1 MKTILVLSPHPD
13 FAEVIRAGLNP
24 EEYRIVHRI
33 GVEEAEP
40 LLMHRLASACILDVD
55 LLGVQ
60 GVWAIE
66 RLRRRDSKC
75 PVIAYTADSQSE
87 WEEEAFLHGVTHVL
101 TKPVRIRLLN
111 SLLERQWLAP
121 KHQYATQAPAPAPPL
136 PQATFSHVTES
147 FPSHSTSTSQTLGV
161 LRDFSSIL
169 THSLNAEAM
178 LKQFLLFLRE
188 LFSVNRAAI
197 FLNRPIASPGDT
209 MPTDNSRGLRATAA
223 IGISSDLLEN
233 FELSL
238 DAGIGGQL
246 VRLGRILRR
255 DSDEVRVDVEAQKE
269 FELLGAQVA
278 VPVLERETIVGVAVF
293 DGRVTGEPL
302 VNTELELIFHLL
314 GQVGLALRNISLHD
328 QLASNSEMM
337 ADVLRELSSACIVVG
352 RDLKMLH
359 ANKAA
364 RRHFGH
370 KNRRTGELEFS
381 DLPQVLGAKIYQV
394 LHTGAAIGPFRY
406 EPENSPGTVY
416 NITVV
421 PFQRGNSS
429 VPVSALLTAE
439 DLTQT
444 EQLRHLE
451 IEAANLRLIKAMAD
465 RLAHEIGNTMVPLST
480 HQQLLGEKYRDPEFR
495 KSLDHALAD
504 GVKRVSRLLN
514 QMRFLARESESD
526 PRAFPVELLIEEAYQ
541 EACKH
546 QPAEAAKLRCEN
558 GGKPIVITGDRAAL
572 KHALAEIMLNALQ
585 ANPKAPRVD
594 VRLHT
599 NPNKEGGRSL
609 EIEVQ
614 DNGAGFTA
622 EAAKRAPTPFF
633 TTRNVGLGLG
643 LAVSRKI
650 IETHNG
656 RLEIVPPQAGQPATV
671 RVSLPMDSSASTAA

>member
-40 LLMHRLASACILDVD
+40 LLVHRLASACILDVD

-75 PVIAYTADSQSE
+75 PIIAYTTDSQSE

-111 SLLERQWLAP
+111 SLLERQWSAP
-121 KHQYATQAPAPAPPL
+121 KHQQRHSSARIPPHRSRK
-136 PQATFSHVTES
+136 QH
-147 FPSHSTSTSQTLGV
+147 FPTRRNHSSSRSINASQTLGV

-188 LFSVNRAAI
+188 IFSVNRAAI
-197 FLNRPIASPGDT
+197 FLNRPIAAARRSDVRRT
-209 MPTDNSRGLRATAA
+209 TAAGLRATAA

-255 DSDEVRVDVEAQKE
+255 DSDEARVDAEAQKE

-278 VPVLERETIVGVAVF
+278 VPVLDRETIVGVAVF

-314 GQVGLALRNISLHD
+314 GQVGLALRNIWLHD
-328 QLASNSEMM
+328 QLAGNHEMM
-337 ADVLRELSSACIVVG
+337 ADVLRELSSACVVVG
-352 RDLKMLH
+352 RDLKVLH
-359 ANKAA
+359 ANKSA

-394 LHTGAAIGPFRY
+394 LHTGAAMGPFRY

-416 NITVV
+416 NINVV

-451 IEAANLRLIKAMAD
+451 VEAANLRLIKAMAD
-465 RLAHEIGNTMVPLST
+465 RLAHEIGNAMVPLST
-480 HQQLLGEKYRDPEFR
+480 HQQLLGEKFRDPEFR
-495 KSLDHALAD
+495 KSLDLALAD

-514 QMRFLARESESD
+514 QMRFLARENESESAGVSRRTAHRRGLPGGAQASTRRKGPVAVRRWRQTHRHYRRPRRAQTCAGGNHAQRACRPIPRNPKSACGCTPAPTTPAD
-526 PRAFPVELLIEEAYQ
+526 ANWRLKFRTTARVSPRKPRRRFPRHFSPRAMSGWAW
-541 EACKH
+541 A
-546 QPAEAAKLRCEN
+546 
-558 GGKPIVITGDRAAL
+558 
-572 KHALAEIMLNALQ
+572 
-585 ANPKAPRVD
+585 
-594 VRLHT
+594 
-599 NPNKEGGRSL
+599 
-609 EIEVQ
+609 
-614 DNGAGFTA
+614 
-622 EAAKRAPTPFF
+622 
-633 TTRNVGLGLG
+633 
-643 LAVSRKI
+643 
-650 IETHNG
+650 
-656 RLEIVPPQAGQPATV
+656 
-671 RVSLPMDSSASTAA
+671 